1 MFLKLRKVM
10 TDILENPFKNISE
23 ANRLKA
29 IKYSK
34 KGIGI
39 AYAIVRFA
47 LLSSTGFIILYPLL
61 YMIVTSVMN
70 PSAFGSSTRV
80 WIPTGFNMIE
90 NYSMAWQALDY
101 GNSIINTFKFEI
113 ASSLLE
119 VVSCAVIGYG
129 FARFEF
135 KGKKIF
141 TAILFLTILIP
152 DMMVLVPR
160 MGNFKNLDFLGIG
173 GGIESIVHWFGDV
186 IGWDFLLK
194 FDITPKIINTGWTLW
209 LPSIFGVGLRSGVL
223 IYIYIQFFTGLP
235 RELEEAAWVD
245 GAGPFKTFLRI
256 AVPSSS
262 VVFITVTVFSVVW
275 HWNDSL
281 LSGMYF
287 TSQLPLGNKLSAV
300 EDYIGAVWGLY
311 KGSASPQQA
320 SIIMAACLMFVAP
333 VLIFYMIV
341 QRGFVESIDRVGITG

>member
-1 MFLKLRKVM
+1 M
-10 TDILENPFKNISE
+10 ENMFKNISE
-23 ANRLKA
+23 ADRLKA
-29 IKYSK
+29 LKYSK
-34 KGIGI
+34 RGISI
-39 AYAIVRFA
+39 AYAIIRYA
-47 LLSSTGFIILYPLL
+47 LLLSVGFIILYPLL
-61 YMIVTSVMN
+61 YMVVTSIMSPTALN
-70 PSAFGSSTRV
+70 TSTRV
-80 WIPTGFNMIE
+80 WIPTSFNMIE
-90 NYSMAWQALDY
+90 NYSMAWEALDY
-101 GNSIINTFKFEI
+101 KNAIFNTFKFEI
-113 ASSLLE
+113 VSSLLE
-119 VVSCAVIGYG
+119 VVSCAIIGYG

-135 KGKKIF
+135 RGKKIF

-262 VVFITVTVFSVVW
+262 VVFITVTVFSVIW
-275 HWNDSL
+275 HWNDAL

-287 TSQLPLGNKLSAV
+287 TRNLPLGNTLSNV
-300 EDYIGAVWGLY
+300 EEYITQAYMLY
-311 KGSASPQQA
+311 VRAQSPQGG
-320 SIIMAACLMFVAP
+320 SVLMAACLMFIAP